1 MRRRTPLITV
11 PLALAFATGSA
22 LIVAGCEEEW
32 EEGLDQ
38 VPEPREQ
45 AVPVPEDEDP
55 HIQDDPRFQHEPAPL
70 VPEHE
75 ADEYDEPI
83 DAEPEVEDEDADQ
96 DSDADE
102 FEQAY

>member
-11 PLALAFATGSA
+11 GLALAFAAGST
-22 LIVAGCEEEW
+22 LMVAGCEEEW

-45 AVPVPEDEDP
+45 QVPEHEDP
-55 HIQDDPRFQHEPAPL
+55 HIQDDPMFQDEPAPL
-70 VPEHE
+70 TPEREAEEDHE
-75 ADEYDEPI
+75 HYDEESE
-83 DAEPEVEDEDADQ
+83 AEDENADQ

-102 FEQAY
+102 SEQAY